1 MRIVL
6 DTNVLISALFK
17 KESTSARI
25 LDLWR
30 QQAVELLVSSEGLA
44 EIERVLTY
52 PKVQKRLVYNDGEVQ
67 EFLDLLRRASVVI
80 HPDPMTPVVKA
91 DPDDDKFVALALTG
105 HAQYLISGDGHL
117 LDVGRVGDL
126 HIVTPRVFLDRWQAH
141 EAE

>member
-17 KESTSARI
+17 KESTSAQI

-30 QQAVELLVSSEGLA
+30 QQTVELLVSSEGLA
-44 EIERVLTY
+44 EIDRVLTY

-67 EFLDLLRRASVVI
+67 KFLDLLRRASIVI

-91 DPDDDKFVALALTG
+91 DPDDDKFVALALSG

-117 LDVGRVGDL
+117 LDIGHVGEL
-126 HIVTPRVFLDRWQAH
+126 LIVTPRNFLEWWQVQ
-141 EAE
+141 EAK